1 MAAMNSPLN
10 SPMTGVAMSGET
22 MMASSTPRIVLQ
34 GVNKSYDGRAVLRD
48 IDLSINAK
56 EVVVLLGPS
65 GAGKSTLC
73 RVINRLETIDS
84 GKVLI
89 DGVSLP
95 DGGKALAALRSRV
108 GMVFQSFNL
117 FTHMTVLQNV
127 MCGPVKVLGWPK
139 PKARQKALDL
149 LERVQMSDQANK
161 YPAQL
166 SGGQQQRAAIARS
179 LAMDPTVMLFDEPTS
194 ALDPEMIKEVV
205 DVMADLATGGMTM
218 VIVTHEIGFARQCAH
233 RCVFMADGKIVEEG
247 KPAEF
252 FSTPQT
258 ARAKEFLKAIL
269 P

>member
-1 MAAMNSPLN
+1 M
-10 SPMTGVAMSGET
+10 GVVEAIVADAHRHDGGR
-22 MMASSTPRIVLQ
+22 ARLAQAIPRIVLRD
-34 GVNKSYDGRAVLRD
+34 VNKSFGPRPVLKN
-48 IDLSINAK
+48 INLSINPT

-84 GKVLI
+84 GTVVI
-89 DGVSLP
+89 DDVNLP

-117 FTHMTVLQNV
+117 FTHMTILQNV

-139 PKARQKALDL
+139 FKAKQKALEL
-149 LERVQMSDQANK
+149 LERVRIADHCNK

-166 SGGQQQRAAIARS
+166 SGGQQQRAAIARA
-179 LAMDPTVMLFDEPTS
+179 LAMDPKVMLFDEPTS

-233 RCVFMADGKIVEEG
+233 RCVFMADGAIVEEG
-247 KPAEF
+247 APSDFLMRPK
-252 FSTPQT
+252 T
-258 ARAKEFLKAIL
+258 ARARDFLKAIL